1 VPQPRIVQR
10 SRGTSAQRCI
20 TLNLREHQHGT
31 AIFGAGE
38 RKCGRKRPG
47 DWERA
52 SEQLQVEAMTRC
64 ECMGDNA

>member
-31 AIFGAGE
+31 AFFGAGE
-38 RKCGRKRPG
+38 RKCGREWPR

-52 SEQLQVEAMTRC
+52 PEQLQVEAMTGC